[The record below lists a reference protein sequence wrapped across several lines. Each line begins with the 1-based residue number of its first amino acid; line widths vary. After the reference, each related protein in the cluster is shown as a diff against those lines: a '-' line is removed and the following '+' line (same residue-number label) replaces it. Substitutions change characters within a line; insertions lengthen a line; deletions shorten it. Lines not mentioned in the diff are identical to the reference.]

1 MSPGDPKLSPRPKAP
16 IAALLATLGLLGL
29 ATAAPASV
37 PLSISATAGPP
48 EIALGEPVTVSGR
61 ITGEPAS
68 IAAQPLQLEAAPYPF
83 HAFRVIDRA
92 QSAADG
98 SFALPA
104 GELQQNTRLRVSL
117 ASGAGPAGPV
127 LQVTV
132 DPRVAIHAQSLGPGR
147 VRLSIRIVHARAAG
161 PDGASVFW
169 YLAPR
174 GSQTFSLDG
183 ITVASERAPGLTY
196 ASVILDPPAR
206 RFTYRVCLNP
216 GWEAAMGPASSH
228 GRCPEHDFR
237 LRDGR

>member
-1 MSPGDPKLSPRPKAP
+1 MRPADPKRSPHPGLP
-16 IAALLATLGLLGL
+16 IAVLLAALWLLGP
-29 ATAAPASV
+29 AAAAPASL
-37 PLSISATAGPP
+37 PLSISATAGPA
-48 EIALGEPVTVSGR
+48 EIALGELVTVSGR
-61 ITGEPAS
+61 ITGEPAL

-83 HAFRVIDRA
+83 HAFTVIDRG

-104 GELQQNTRLRVSL
+104 GEPQQNTRLRVSL
-117 ASGAGPAGPV
+117 APGAGLPSPV
-127 LQVTV
+127 LEVTV

-147 VRLSIRIVHARAAG
+147 VRLSIRIVHAPAAG
-161 PDGASVFW
+161 PDGATVFW

-174 GSQTFSLDG
+174 GSETFDLDG
-183 ITVASERAPGLTY
+183 ITLASERAPGLTY

-228 GRCPEHDFR
+228 GRCPQQDFR
-237 LRDGR
+237 LHDGR